1 MLGRALLLV
10 AVPAALLAAASP
22 AAAKGPVVELA
33 GTQPLAG
40 QQVLLAGG
48 KLALRAT
55 APGAQPGSTVVITWT
70 VNGKRARRTTQPLPG
85 GGEAFDSLTVELPG
99 TVTVSANLRGPDAS
113 DAGTAPALRVTSLL
127 PYATR
132 GASGLRVRFLQSK
145 LAALGYAVPVTGA
158 FDVKTQF
165 AVIAFRKVNRQAR
178 TSVASRGVFNAV
190 AAGRG
195 AYRARFPGA
204 GRHVE
209 FDRRRQVLALV
220 EPGGRVSGVY
230 HSSSG
235 RPAFQTPLGAFRF
248 WKKEPGLNSREMLH
262 TVYFTRD
269 KTTKPTRPACGIHG
283 YFAVPTYPYSHCCLR
298 VGLWDALY
306 IHRWVRLGE
315 RVYIYV

>member
-70 VNGKRARRTTQPLPG
+70 VNGKRARRTTQPLAG

-298 VGLWDALY
+298 VGLWDALH